1 MERVQLYRKE
11 SLDHIQSPEQLDQV
25 LRVTNPGVWLLLTAV
40 ILLLAGL
47 LIWGSFTYIDSV
59 ALGSAEVSGGVLTF
73 RFDDE
78 DTAQYAEVGMSVTV
92 GETKTEIRSLGR
104 AELDGQG
111 VFALADTDLP
121 DGVYEAGVQYRQTQI
136 LRLLFR

>member
-47 LIWGSFTYIDSV
+47 LVWGSFTYIDSV
-59 ALGSAEVSGGVLTF
+59 AQGSAEVRDGVLTF

-78 DTAQYAEVGMSVTV
+78 DAAQYAEAGMSVTV
-92 GETKTEIRSLGR
+92 GETRTEIHSLGR
-104 AELDGQG
+104 DERGL
-111 VFALADTDLP
+111 FALADTELP
-121 DGVYEAGVQYRQTQI
+121 DGVYKAGVQYRQTQI